1 MNSRERGLLALN
13 HKEPDRIPFD
23 LGGTVLTSIHVN
35 AYKNLRQYL
44 GLAEKEIGVMDVFQ
58 QTAIVDDDVRQ
69 LLKCDVR
76 NVAPRSSATHQI
88 VVNTT
93 DMPGYDFFHDEWGI
107 GWRKPQD
114 GGFFYDMFDHPFA
127 NADSIEYLKNF
138 PWPDPE
144 DPARFIGLAD
154 RAKYVAE
161 ELGELVILGG
171 LSAGFIELTAWTR
184 GFAKFYPDLV
194 TNLDW
199 LTYLM
204 DTIIDLKL
212 AYWDI
217 ALPMVGEYADVVQE
231 ADDLAGQFD
240 MLISPE
246 MYRNLL
252 KPRHKKIMDFIKE
265 RTDAKIFFH
274 SCGAIRSI
282 IPDLID
288 IGIDIINPVQVS
300 ATGMESAG
308 LKRDF
313 GDDMVF
319 WGGLVDT
326 QGAFT
331 GGAPDQVRDE
341 VRRRIDD
348 FGPSGGFVGAAV
360 HNIQANVPP
369 ENIMAMWETL
379 QEYGEYGSGGVG
391 QRPDDYVYSEPPA
404 EPVVVSASP
413 DAMAGRGL
421 TPEEAAALAAK
432 EEALPAVVLELREV
446 VIAGNPAASVEKAQQ
461 ALDEGM
467 DAQAIIL
474 EGVIPA
480 MDEVGRS
487 FESGEFFLPQMM
499 AAASGTRGIMDRLR
513 PMLVESGAEPVGKAI
528 LGTVKGDLHD
538 IGKRLVGMML
548 EGAGFEIV
556 DLGPDVPGEKFIK
569 AIEENDAQ
577 LVGMSALLTTTMPMM
592 DQIIREIEDAGLREQ
607 VKIMIGGAGTT
618 QDFADE
624 IGADGYAPDASAAVR
639 KARELLAITAQPGG
653 AGTKGVGCTET
664 ATPAQDQE
672 PGLT

>member
-1 MNSRERGLLALN
+1 MMNSRERGKMALN

-35 AYKNLRQYL
+35 AYRNLRQYL
-44 GLAEKEIGVMDVFQ
+44 GLPQKEIGVMDVFQ
-58 QTAIVDDDVRQ
+58 QIAVVDDDMRE

-76 NVAPRSSATHQI
+76 NVAPRSSATHDI
-88 VVNTT
+88 VVNQTS
-93 DMPGYDFFHDEWGI
+93 MPGYRFFHDEWGI
-107 GWRKPQD
+107 GWRMPKD

-127 NADSIEYLKNF
+127 NADSVADIDNF
-138 PWPDPE
+138 PWPDPV
-144 DPARFIGLAD
+144 DPARFVGLAD

-204 DTIIDLKL
+204 DKIIDLKL

-217 ALPMVGEYADVVQE
+217 ALPLVGEYADVVQE

-240 MLISPE
+240 LLISPE
-246 MYRNLL
+246 IYRKVV

-265 RTDAKIFFH
+265 RSDAKIFFH
-274 SCGAIRSI
+274 SCGAIRGI

-300 ATGMESAG
+300 ATGMESSA

-313 GDDMVF
+313 GDDIVF

-331 GGAPDQVRDE
+331 DGTPAQVRDE
-341 VRRRIDD
+341 VRRRVDD
-348 FGPSGGFVGAAV
+348 FGPGGGFMAAAV

-379 QEYGEYGSGGVG
+379 QECGAYGPGGVG
-391 QRPDDYVYSEPPA
+391 QRPDDYVYSEP
-404 EPVVVSASP
+404 EVISTLVSASP
-413 DAMAGRGL
+413 DAMAGRAL
-421 TPEEAAALAAK
+421 TAEEAATIAAK
-432 EEALPAVVLELREV
+432 EDALAPVILEMREAI
-446 VIAGNPAASVEKAQQ
+446 IAGDPPASVASAEQ
-461 ALDEGM
+461 ALAEDI
-467 DAQAIIL
+467 DPQVIIL
-474 EGVIPA
+474 EGVVPA
-480 MDEVGRS
+480 MDEVGRR
-487 FESGEFFLPQMM
+487 FETGDFFLPEMM
-499 AAASGTRGIMDRLR
+499 AAALGTRGIMDLLR
-513 PMLVESGAEPVGKAI
+513 PMLVESGAEPVGRAI

-538 IGKRLVGMML
+538 IGKNLVGMML
-548 EGAGFEIV
+548 EGAGFEV
-556 DLGPDVPGEKFIK
+556 YDLGPDVPGEKFIN
-569 AIEENDAQ
+569 AIKETDAI
-577 LVGMSALLTTTMPMM
+577 LIGLSALLTTTMPMM
-592 DQIIREIEDAGLREQ
+592 DKIIREIEEAGLRDQ

-624 IGADGYAPDASAAVR
+624 IGADGYAQDASAAVR
-639 KARELLAITAQPGG
+639 KAKELLAITA
-653 AGTKGVGCTET
+653 
-664 ATPAQDQE
+664 
-672 PGLT
+672 

>member
-1 MNSRERGLLALN
+1 MNSRERGLVALN

-35 AYKNLRQYL
+35 AYRNLRQYL
-44 GLAEKEIGVMDVFQ
+44 GLPEKEIGVMDVFQ
-58 QTAIVDDDVRQ
+58 QIAVVDDDMRE

-76 NVAPRSSATHQI
+76 NVAPRSSATHDI
-88 VVNTT
+88 VVNQT
-93 DMPGYDFFHDEWGI
+93 DMPGYRFFHDEWRI
-107 GWRKPQD
+107 GWRMPKD

-127 NADSIEYLKNF
+127 NADSVADIDNF
-138 PWPDPE
+138 PWPDPV
-144 DPARFIGLAD
+144 DPARFVGLAD

-184 GFAKFYPDLV
+184 GFARIYPDLV

-204 DTIIDLKL
+204 DKIIDLKL
-212 AYWDI
+212 AYWEI

-240 MLISPE
+240 LLISPE
-246 MYRNLL
+246 IYRQVV

-265 RTDAKIFFH
+265 RSEAKIFFH
-274 SCGAIRSI
+274 SCGAIRGI

-300 ATGMESAG
+300 ATGMESSA

-313 GDDMVF
+313 GDDIVF

-326 QGAFT
+326 QGVFT
-331 GGAPDQVRDE
+331 DGTPAQVRDE
-341 VRRRIDD
+341 VRRRVDD
-348 FGPSGGFVGAAV
+348 FGPGGGFMAAAV

-369 ENIMAMWETL
+369 ENIMAMWETV
-379 QEYGEYGSGGVG
+379 QEYGAYGPGGVG
-391 QRPDDYVYSEPPA
+391 QRPDDYIYTEPDVIPT
-404 EPVVVSASP
+404 VVSASP
-413 DAMAGRGL
+413 DAMAGRAL
-421 TPEEAAALAAK
+421 TAEEAAALAAR
-432 EEALPAVVLELREV
+432 EETLPPVILEMREAI
-446 VIAGNPAASVEKAQQ
+446 IAGDPPASVATAKQ
-461 ALDEGM
+461 ALVEGI
-467 DAQAIIL
+467 DPQVIIL
-474 EGVIPA
+474 EGVVPA
-480 MDEVGRS
+480 MDEVGRR
-487 FESGEFFLPQMM
+487 FENGDFFLPEMM
-499 AAASGTRGIMDRLR
+499 AAALGTRGIMDLLR
-513 PMLVESGAEPVGKAI
+513 PMLVESGAEPVGRAI

-538 IGKRLVGMML
+538 IGKNLVGMML
-548 EGAGFEIV
+548 EGAGFEII
-556 DLGPDVPGEKFIK
+556 DLGPDVPGEKFID
-569 AIEENDAQ
+569 AINETSAT

-592 DQIIREIEDAGLREQ
+592 DKIIREIEEAGLRDQ

-624 IGADGYAPDASAAVR
+624 IGADGYAQDASAAVR
-639 KARELLAITAQPGG
+639 KAKELLAVTA
-653 AGTKGVGCTET
+653 
-664 ATPAQDQE
+664 
-672 PGLT
+672 

>member
-1 MNSRERGLLALN
+1 MNSRERAKMALN

-35 AYKNLRQYL
+35 AYKNLRRYL
-44 GLAEKEIGVMDVFQ
+44 GLPDVEIGVMDVFQ
-58 QTAIVDDDVRQ
+58 QIAVVDDDVRQ

-88 VVNTT
+88 IVNTT
-93 DMPGYDFFHDEWGI
+93 DMPGYDFFHDEWRI

-114 GGFFYDMFDHPFA
+114 GGFFYDMFDHPLA
-127 NADSIEYLKNF
+127 NASSIEDIKNF

-144 DPARFIGLAD
+144 DPTRFAGLAE
-154 RAKYVAE
+154 RARYVGE

-171 LSAGFIELTAWTR
+171 LAAGFIELTAWTR

-204 DTIIDLKL
+204 DKIIDLKL
-212 AYWDI
+212 AYWEI

-240 MLISPE
+240 LLISPE
-246 MYRNLL
+246 IYRKVV
-252 KPRHKKIMDFIKE
+252 KPRHKKIMDFIKA

-274 SCGAIRSI
+274 SCGAIRGI
-282 IPDLID
+282 IPDLIE
-288 IGIDIINPVQVS
+288 IGVDIINPVQVS
-300 ATGMESAG
+300 ATGMESSA

-313 GDDMVF
+313 GNDMVF

-326 QGAFT
+326 QGVFT
-331 GGAPDQVRDE
+331 DGTPDQVRDE

-348 FGPSGGFVGAAV
+348 FGPGGGFVGAAV

-369 ENIMAMWETL
+369 QNIMAMWETL
-379 QEYGEYGSGGVG
+379 QEFGQYGPGGVG
-391 QRPDDYVYSEPPA
+391 QRPDDYVYSQPSEQ
-404 EPVVVSASP
+404 PVAVSASP
-413 DAMAGRGL
+413 DAIAGRAL

-432 EEALPAVVLELREV
+432 EQALPAVILEMREV
-446 VIAGNPAASVEKAQQ
+446 IIAGNPPASIEKAKQ
-461 ALDEGM
+461 ALDEGL
-467 DAQAIIL
+467 DAQMIII
-474 EGVIPA
+474 EGVVPA
-480 MDEVGRS
+480 MDEVGRR
-487 FESGEFFLPQMM
+487 FETGDFFLPEMM
-499 AAASGTRGIMDRLR
+499 AAALGTRGIMDLLR
-513 PMLVESGAEPVGKAI
+513 PLLVESGAEPVGKAI

-538 IGKRLVGMML
+538 IGKNLVGMML
-548 EGAGFEIV
+548 EGAGFEII

-569 AIEENDAQ
+569 AIKESGAP

-592 DQIIREIEDAGLREQ
+592 DQIIREIEEAGLRDQ

-624 IGADGYAPDASAAVR
+624 IGADGYAQDASAAVR
-639 KARELLAITAQPGG
+639 KAKELLEITA
-653 AGTKGVGCTET
+653 
-664 ATPAQDQE
+664 
-672 PGLT
+672 